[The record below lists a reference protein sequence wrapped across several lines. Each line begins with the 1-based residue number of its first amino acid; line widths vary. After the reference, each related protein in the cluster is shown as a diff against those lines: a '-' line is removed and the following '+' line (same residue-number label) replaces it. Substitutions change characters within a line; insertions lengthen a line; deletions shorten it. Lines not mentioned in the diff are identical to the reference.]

1 MTDPSPLAR
10 TYLRPLVLA
19 LAAGVILLGL
29 VEAGRAVAVQLAG
42 LGGRY
47 WSRNVSVSTSAC
59 VQDTT
64 DAGSA
69 CVLFHAGQSRPMRY
83 NVAVAEA
90 SATLAQP
97 VTCCYTLTATGA
109 TAGNGQITADVL
121 RGAGG
126 GACFVLDAAGDRDQT
141 RPWATDIRTRPSG
154 RAGICAGSVL
164 SGGDRVFPPCSNTA
178 LTTNAAECTAYGLS
192 GTAAGCI
199 AESAWSA
206 DQRELAGAFLVCAA
220 ASGTQTIHVAK
231 ERIQEF

>member
-1 MTDPSPLAR
+1 MSDPSPTLVR

-29 VEAGRAVAVQLAG
+29 VEAGRVAAAQLAG

-59 VQDTT
+59 VQDTS
-64 DAGSA
+64 GSA
-69 CVLFHAGQSRPMRY
+69 CVLYHAGRSRPMIY

-90 SATLAQP
+90 SASIAQP

-109 TAGNGQITADVL
+109 TVGNGQITADVI

-126 GACFVLDAAGDRDQT
+126 AACFVMDAAGDRDQT
-141 RPWATDIRTRPSG
+141 RPWATDLRVGPGGRP
-154 RAGICAGSVL
+154 GICAGSVL
-164 SGGDRVFPPCSNTA
+164 SGKDRVFPPCSNTNI
-178 LTTNAAECTAYGLS
+178 TSNAAECTAYGLS
-192 GTAAGCI
+192 GTQAGCI
-199 AESAWSA
+199 AEANWTPE
-206 DQRELAGAFLVCAA
+206 QRELAGAFLVCAA

>member
-1 MTDPSPLAR
+1 MSDPVPSLAR
-10 TYLRPLVLA
+10 TLRPLVLA
-19 LAAGVILLGL
+19 LAAGFILLSL
-29 VEAGRAVAVQLAG
+29 VEAGRVVAAQLAG

-47 WSRNVSVSTSAC
+47 WSRTVSVSSSAC
-59 VQDTT
+59 VEDTT

-69 CVLFHAGQSRPMRY
+69 CVLFHAGSSRSMRY
-83 NVAVAEA
+83 NVAVAEG
-90 SATLAQP
+90 SLTLGQP

-126 GACFVLDAAGDRDQT
+126 AACFVLDAAGDRDQT

-164 SGGDRVFPPCSNTA
+164 SGGDRVFPPCSNTGI
-178 LTTNAAECTAYGLS
+178 TTNAAECTAYGLS
-192 GTAAGCI
+192 GTSAGCI
-199 AESAWSA
+199 AEASWTQ
-206 DQRELAGAFLVCAA
+206 DQRELAGAFLVCAS

-231 ERIQEF
+231 ERVQEF

>member
-1 MTDPSPLAR
+1 MIDIPRRL
-10 TYLRPLVLA
+10 LLVLGA
-19 LAAGVILLGL
+19 LFAAL
-29 VEAGRAVAVQLAG
+29 VLTAIVEVDALQLSG

-47 WSRNVSVSTSAC
+47 WSRNVAVSTSAC

-69 CVLFHAGQSRPMRY
+69 CVLFHAGTSRTQWF
-83 NVAVAEA
+83 NIAVAEA
-90 SATLAQP
+90 SATIAQP

-109 TAGNGQITADVL
+109 TVGSGWVTADVL

-164 SGGDRVFPPCSNTA
+164 SGGDRVFPPCSNTGIA
-178 LTTNAAECTAYGLS
+178 TNAAECTAYGLS
-192 GTAAGCI
+192 GTNAGCI
-199 AESAWSA
+199 AEANWTS

-220 ASGTQTIHVAK
+220 ASGTQTIQIAK
-231 ERIQEF
+231 ERVQER